1 MNVKWLLVLTIP
13 VVAISAAVFFFYP
26 SKKGDIHINWI
37 NKNSSGKLNTSY
49 IQIPDG
55 KYNDLFSEILGTENW
70 ENAKLLYKNEAG
82 ITKFLP
88 GDIFSITTSGDR
100 VVSYGLHNYKS
111 RTSGEKISF
120 TKKGKK
126 YIQARSD
133 IFLEVKTVVRYFTIE
148 KSFADDDPLFY
159 SMARERLV
167 WDWGILDKLM
177 PGDSIS
183 FMIKGI
189 FDKDIL
195 VHTFGILGFSVR
207 STRIGDFTLAAFR
220 DTYYGDYFVTGS
232 RMMLSPQEEFR
243 APIDCGRITS
253 YFGFRK
259 DPFNR
264 SKKFH
269 QGIDIIART
278 DAPVRAATT
287 GTVYYAGTK
296 KGLGN
301 TIVLDHGNGVKTVYG
316 HLNRF
321 LVSSGQTVAKG
332 EVIAGA
338 GNSGRSTSTHL
349 HFSVLINGKNVDP
362 LQYTYERIWYAPFDI
377 SGEFRNI
384 SISRATY
391 LEEAMDKKKTMTINE
406 KIANLSP
413 MPVN

>member
-1 MNVKWLLVLTIP
+1 RI
-13 VVAISAAVFFFYP
+13 I
-26 SKKGDIHINWI
+26 
-37 NKNSSGKLNTSY
+37 
-49 IQIPDG
+49 
-55 KYNDLFSEILGTENW
+55 
-70 ENAKLLYKNEAG
+70 
-82 ITKFLP
+82 
-88 GDIFSITTSGDR
+88 
-100 VVSYGLHNYKS
+100 SYGLHNYKN

-126 YIQARSD
+126 YIQSRSD
-133 IFLEVKTVVRYFTIE
+133 LFLEVKTVVRYFTIK
-148 KSFADDDPLFY
+148 KSFEEDDPLFY

-195 VHTFGILGFSVR
+195 VYTFGILGFSVR
-207 STRIGDFTLAAFR
+207 STRMGDFTLAAFR

-232 RMMLSPQEEFR
+232 RMMLSPQEQFR
-243 APIDCGRITS
+243 TPIDCGRITS

-269 QGIDIIART
+269 KGIDIIAKT
-278 DAPVRAATT
+278 DAPVRAAAS
-287 GTVYYAGTK
+287 GIVYYAGTK

-301 TIVLDHGNGVKTVYG
+301 TIVLDHGDGLKTVYG

-321 LVSSGQTVAKG
+321 LISSGQTVAKG

-338 GNSGRSTSTHL
+338 GNSGRSTATHL
-349 HFSVLINGKNVDP
+349 HFSVLVNGKNVDP

-391 LEEAMDKKKTMTINE
+391 LEEAMDKKKTMTVNE
-406 KIANLSP
+406 RLADLANT
-413 MPVN
+413 PVN